1 MGVCFALNHGMVPRV
16 PNTVPH
22 QGAFSKSSTQSSS
35 PKGSA
40 KQGAGSPRRILHG
53 TNSST
58 ITSGWVASKPKCGS
72 HQLDEYVQKWDVQT
86 TTFDKCKKSFLRGPN
101 DWETRH
107 RNREFTDQVQLSHI
121 AKRLMIITRNP
132 KPSFIFS
139 FRIVVS
145 KSPIVIQSVFHPS
158 FMVKVAVF
166 GSRFFLFSKP
176 PHKIGKDLLSTIRSG
191 HRSPFHLL
199 HIEEGDLI
207 LAILACQTLTN
218 GKMVHGTA
226 QTWSIQVLPSGSS
239 FQYDWTYLQFQYVGS
254 YLQK

>member
-1 MGVCFALNHGMVPRV
+1 M
-16 PNTVPH
+16 
-22 QGAFSKSSTQSSS
+22 
-35 PKGSA
+35 
-40 KQGAGSPRRILHG
+40 
-53 TNSST
+53 
-58 ITSGWVASKPKCGS
+58 
-72 HQLDEYVQKWDVQT
+72 QT

-166 GSRFFLFSKP
+166 GSRFFFIFQTSPQNRQGP
-176 PHKIGKDLLSTIRSG
+176 PVNNQIRTQESIPSSP
-191 HRSPFHLL
+191 HRRGRFDTCHPGVSNIDKWENGAWYSP
-199 HIEEGDLI
+199 DLI
-207 LAILACQTLTN
+207 N
-218 GKMVHGTA
+218 SSS
-226 QTWSIQVLPSGSS
+226 SIGIIFSV
-239 FQYDWTYLQFQYVGS
+239 
-254 YLQK
+254 